1 MKNIFLDTNFLIDFF
16 VREGRDGETEKVLQ
30 LGDKNNMKFYISY
43 LSVANFAYIMRRMPL
58 TQLKDI
64 ISRICNIFE
73 VVDNTRAQ
81 IMQNILTNF
90 KDFEDGLQY
99 QCALAGHCDCI
110 ISRNKKDFVNA
121 AIPVLTPSEFIA
133 NHIN

>member
-1 MKNIFLDTNFLIDFF
+1 
-16 VREGRDGETEKVLQ
+16 
-30 LGDKNNMKFYISY
+30 
-43 LSVANFAYIMRRMPL
+43 MRKMPL